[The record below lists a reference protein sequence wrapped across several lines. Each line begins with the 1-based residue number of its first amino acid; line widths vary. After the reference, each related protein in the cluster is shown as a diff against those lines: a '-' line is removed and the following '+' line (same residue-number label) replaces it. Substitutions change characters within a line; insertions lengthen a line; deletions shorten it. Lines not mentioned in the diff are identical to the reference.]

1 MPSGV
6 GGAAG
11 RGGPKGVNTANT
23 TGRHELTVAKKFVSN
38 ELKKFSLTFEN
49 GYKHNLLKPSE
60 TGTMR
65 INTLPIPF
73 DILNDERRLIDMGNQ
88 QYKTLPQIQQDNQ
101 KLDSLKTKGY
111 IDENDKFTDQGL
123 KFLLDPKSRP
133 VKTGVYKALQNKD
146 IKDLTDI
153 ASGHIKFFSKSSLIW
168 INL

>member
-1 MPSGV
+1 
-6 GGAAG
+6 
-11 RGGPKGVNTANT
+11 
-23 TGRHELTVAKKFVSN
+23 
-38 ELKKFSLTFEN
+38 
-49 GYKHNLLKPSE
+49 
-60 TGTMR
+60 
-65 INTLPIPF
+65 
-73 DILNDERRLIDMGNQ
+73 MGNQ

-153 ASGHIKFFSKSSLIW
+153 ASGHIKFSSNQVSFGSTYNIC
-168 INL
+168 NTYRYSNSRS